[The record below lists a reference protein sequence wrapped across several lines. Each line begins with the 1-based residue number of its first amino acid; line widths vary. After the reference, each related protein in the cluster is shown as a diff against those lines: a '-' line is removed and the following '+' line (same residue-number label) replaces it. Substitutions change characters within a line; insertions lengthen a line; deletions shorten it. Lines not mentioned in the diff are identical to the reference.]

1 MEVYK
6 MKIVKVQIAYSY
18 PKYVTYCYKELSEN
32 QFNLLSNSLFYAIN
46 KNLIDDYLMFVYD
59 SSKEVI

>member
-1 MEVYK
+1 

-46 KNLIDDYLMFVYD
+46 KNLIDDY
-59 SSKEVI
+59 

>member
-32 QFNLLSNSLFYAIN
+32 QLNLLSNSLFNAIN

>member
-1 MEVYK
+1 

-32 QFNLLSNSLFYAIN
+32 QFNLLFYAIN

-59 SSKEVI
+59 SSKEVL

>member
-1 MEVYK
+1 

-32 QFNLLSNSLFYAIN
+32 QLNLLSNSLFNAIN